1 MSIASF
7 KTILRNTV
15 YYEMKK
21 KIVKNSL
28 NCNFLT
34 DFHTFKIQ
42 SQYNFNEL
50 SVFGQKKKKGFFSKL
65 TAMSHWEYFLHLCI
79 IMIIM
84 SDNIRFINFLIFLVV
99 VCYCCC
105 CGFVRI

>member
-50 SVFGQKKKKGFFSKL
+50 SVFGQKKKKGFFQS
-65 TAMSHWEYFLHLCI
+65 SQLCHTG
-79 IMIIM
+79 
-84 SDNIRFINFLIFLVV
+84 NIFCIFASS
-99 VCYCCC
+99 
-105 CGFVRI
+105 